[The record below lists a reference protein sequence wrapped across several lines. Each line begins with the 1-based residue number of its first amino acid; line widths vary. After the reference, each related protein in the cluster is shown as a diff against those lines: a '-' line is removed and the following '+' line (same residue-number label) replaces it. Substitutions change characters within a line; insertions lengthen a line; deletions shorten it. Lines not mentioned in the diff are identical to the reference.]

1 MKVVFVCTANV
12 FRSVVAEGVCRKFL
26 KEQELDGIITVNSA
40 GIGDSCGNQRPAP
53 ILREFLAKRGIDV
66 GEHRSKRLTEETIRT
81 AGFIVPMTRRQ
92 ERKILTTFPS
102 AEGKTYLLRRFD
114 PLADHPDIKVTWK
127 PVSEMM
133 WEVYDAIYPAVLGLI
148 SSKRM
153 AKIVERR
160 AALGASR
167 RRVKIGSATKPKK
180 PMDGVMAPAE
190 APLPPTRQLRRKVRG
205 DVLGR
210 GGLGI
215 SIKTISA

>member
-114 PLADHPDIKVTWK
+114 PLADHPDIKVTWE

-133 WEVYDAIYPAVLGLI
+133 REVYDEIYPAVLGDSFRL
-148 SSKRM
+148 S
-153 AKIVERR
+153 ERSGENR
-160 AALGASR
+160 YEAAS
-167 RRVKIGSATKPKK
+167 P
-180 PMDGVMAPAE
+180 
-190 APLPPTRQLRRKVRG
+190 
-205 DVLGR
+205 
-210 GGLGI
+210 
-215 SIKTISA
+215 